1 MVNSSFSKLVWTT
14 NLTNPQSPI
23 FISFSSPE
31 PTRTC
36 GHQSQKSCDT
46 GCCEGI
52 EVEPE
57 PFLGGVDPQ
66 YNTQPPGQ
74 SLNQKRLIVAGC
86 RNHLEHAMEYV
97 TFICVYIYICM
108 CIFYLYMRYVYTYIL
123 WLILSMSIG
132 PLTIFEDTNMQ
143 RKNGTPFLDVHK
155 GIANKTE
162 VSPHIFLLAAYLPEA
177 LVDICRHNAALASS
191 IK

>member
-1 MVNSSFSKLVWTT
+1 
-14 NLTNPQSPI
+14 
-23 FISFSSPE
+23 
-31 PTRTC
+31 
-36 GHQSQKSCDT
+36 
-46 GCCEGI
+46 
-52 EVEPE
+52 
-57 PFLGGVDPQ
+57 
-66 YNTQPPGQ
+66 
-74 SLNQKRLIVAGC
+74 
-86 RNHLEHAMEYV
+86 
-97 TFICVYIYICM
+97 
-108 CIFYLYMRYVYTYIL
+108 
-123 WLILSMSIG
+123 MSIG